1 MWRMM
6 QQPQPDDYVLA
17 TGVAHSVGEFLD
29 AAFKHVGLDCRN
41 HYRHDPRFDRP
52 TEITRLVGES
62 TKASRELGWVAQTDL
77 KALVG
82 MMVDADF
89 RAFHAKQLLASG

>member
-29 AAFKHVGLDCRN
+29 AAFRHVGLDWRN
-41 HYRHDPRFDRP
+41 HYRHDSRFDRP
-52 TEITRLVGES
+52 TTITRLVGD
-62 TKASRELGWVAQTDL
+62 ASRAESRLGWASQTALDS
-77 KALVG
+77 LVG
-82 MMVDADF
+82 LMVDADIKKLK
-89 RAFHAKQLLASG
+89 ANSN